1 MYSLSSLIK
10 VFIDLSTRESSH
22 LAQAKKTKGKKKM
35 DTEGRRSLIQA
46 IANLLYVRGVEE
58 YEVGDIFDEDFIDE
72 VIEEMETKKRK

>member
-1 MYSLSSLIK
+1 
-10 VFIDLSTRESSH
+10 
-22 LAQAKKTKGKKKM
+22 M